1 MREGRCG
8 RVKTFSVEASGG
20 MLNWPSDVSNEAWF
34 LAYTH
39 SELLIKK
46 GPEPLHPVRLY
57 EAWAFDGRSSWHLW
71 QRDDQ
76 WVCTRYDSD
85 SMDKRRVLEERQLLS
100 DAVVKKLASE
110 QIDARYL
117 LIHELVEFDE
127 DGQAFIAYSCP
138 INLA

>member
-1 MREGRCG
+1 
-8 RVKTFSVEASGG
+8 VKTMSVETSND
-20 MLNWPSDVSNEAWF
+20 MLTWPSDVPNDAWF
-34 LAYTH
+34 LSYTH

-46 GPEPLHPVRLY
+46 GPEPLYPVKLY

-76 WVCTRYDSD
+76 WVCTRYDSED
-85 SMDKRRVLEERQLLS
+85 VDKRRVLEERQVLS
-100 DAVVKKLASE
+100 DAVVKKLADE
-110 QIDARYL
+110 HTNVRYL